1 MSDSSTV
8 PPAANAATT
17 GPYETRTINHGGHDY
32 TFSFYKGFV
41 SRLHFTPPGGTPIE
55 VYNQGSDIFQCH
67 DTGGPLPVST
77 VSIGCETM
85 SLAVELE
92 VNDGPVKPPTYRGCI
107 RQFEVYLQRPGTDFT
122 SPHKK
127 VKVAKGGKFV
137 QRIVVQEDGTRVNG
151 NGGGVYA
158 MQEGDVGTVTVE
170 NHAQTCPPDCDIP

>member
-8 PPAANAATT
+8 RPAADAATS
-17 GPYETRTINHGGHDY
+17 GPYETRTINHGGQDY

-41 SRLHFTPPGGTPIE
+41 SRLLFTPPGSTPIE
-55 VYNQGSDIFQCH
+55 VYNQGSDVFQCH

-77 VSIGCETM
+77 VAIACEPM

-92 VNDGPVKPPTYRGCI
+92 VDDGPVRPPKYRGCI
-107 RQFEVYLQRPGTDFT
+107 RQFEVYLQRPGADYA

-127 VKVAKGGKFV
+127 VKVAKGGRYV
-137 QRIVVQEDGTRVNG
+137 QRIAVQEDGTEVASGRN
-151 NGGGVYA
+151 GGVYA

-170 NHAQTCPPDCDIP
+170 NHAKTCPPIC